1 MYNIKIEP
9 YKISKNSKHNVRQQF
24 KILIVDDD
32 QMLAESFAEIL
43 KIRGHNITV
52 ANEGVSCVSK
62 CQNSEYDIIFMD
74 FHMDDIN
81 GVDVTDVIKNVCRNN
96 SIIFAFTGDD
106 SQMALTKFKN
116 IGMDGAII
124 KPFDIDTINKLMNSL
139 ELRTTIDKRVINA
152 IKELKTRKDLF
163 IFQ

>member
-1 MYNIKIEP
+1 MNA
-9 YKISKNSKHNVRQQF
+9 F
-24 KILIVDDD
+24 
-32 QMLAESFAEIL
+32 
-43 KIRGHNITV
+43 
-52 ANEGVSCVSK
+52 
-62 CQNSEYDIIFMD
+62 

-124 KPFDIDTINKLMNSL
+124 KPFDIETINKLMNSL